1 MNKRKYFIFLGKE
14 GLSYYSWLFIVLF
27 VGLIVTYEGTDKINW
42 LAIGIL
48 VIFFILFGYTISQ
61 SYYSN
66 SKDGF
71 KLPYSKRKQISAKPK
86 LLYHWRIFSIY
97 QVKITQVK
105 SYLILRLEKKVPNN
119 SHSI

>member
-61 SYYSN
+61 SYYS
-66 SKDGF
+66 KDGF